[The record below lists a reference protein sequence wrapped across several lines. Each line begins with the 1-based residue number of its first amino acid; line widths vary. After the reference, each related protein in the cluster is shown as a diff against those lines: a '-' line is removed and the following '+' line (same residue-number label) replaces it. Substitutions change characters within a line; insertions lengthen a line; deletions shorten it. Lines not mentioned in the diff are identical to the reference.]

1 MGMEMGGHGVRPYG
15 KYIIGGGGAAN
26 GWEWKCRGKS
36 RICPLNGINNRP
48 MDGNGNGR
56 TGSARTENISLAEVV
71 QRFKMLTTK
80 KYIEGVR
87 NQNWPKFNN
96 RLWQRN
102 YFERI
107 IRNQK
112 EYLAVR
118 KYIREN
124 PGRS

>member
-1 MGMEMGGHGVRPYG
+1 MGMEMGGHGGPPVR
-15 KYIIGGGGAAN
+15 K
-26 GWEWKCRGKS
+26 
-36 RICPLNGINNRP
+36 
-48 MDGNGNGR
+48 
-56 TGSARTENISLAEVV
+56 NISLAEVV

>member
-1 MGMEMGGHGVRPYG
+1 MGMEMGGR
-15 KYIIGGGGAAN
+15 
-26 GWEWKCRGKS
+26 
-36 RICPLNGINNRP
+36 
-48 MDGNGNGR
+48 
-56 TGSARTENISLAEVV
+56 GSARTENISLAEVV